1 MLKAISFLLVLVTAA
16 FAQGSTKE
24 EAQVWNLEKAYW
36 DYVKANDV
44 DKYRALWH
52 EDFLGWPFVSSAPVR
67 KDHITDWITSNTS
80 KGVKLR
86 FYSIEQLAIHVTGNV
101 AIDHYRIKLP
111 GPITKEPNSEPTHF
125 ESRTRGFVRTAS
137 GKSSA
142 ACPRPLVP
150 KASSQSELD
159 RIHSTPFRSVFH
171 IQSAVRTSLLVLFTE
186 SLHVCFAVR
195 IEKLLA
201 ALLPCNFEFGRC
213 DVPVWTALLGNGTQV
228 LAKIFRRGSTE
239 EPVAHVNLVND
250 KTRLEHKRVRDH
262 RIVVRIGV
270 FSDIEIFLN
279 LAR

>member
-111 GPITKEPNSEPTHF
+111 GPITKEP
-125 ESRTRGFVRTAS
+125 
-137 GKSSA
+137 K
-142 ACPRPLVP
+142 
-150 KASSQSELD
+150 
-159 RIHSTPFRSVFH
+159 
-171 IQSAVRTSLLVLFTE
+171 
-186 SLHVCFAVR
+186 
-195 IEKLLA
+195 
-201 ALLPCNFEFGRC
+201 
-213 DVPVWTALLGNGTQV
+213 
-228 LAKIFRRGSTE
+228 
-239 EPVAHVNLVND
+239 
-250 KTRLEHKRVRDH
+250 
-262 RIVVRIGV
+262 
-270 FSDIEIFLN
+270 
-279 LAR
+279 